1 MIIKNLIYCALITLI
16 AFCTPAL
23 ADYNI
28 VGDANND
35 GIITTTDSL
44 LALQMS
50 VGSIVSDPEI
60 ADVNADGKVNSPD
73 ALMMLM
79 MAQKAQV
86 RVDAPEVVSGTFNA
100 MIDIYNV
107 ADLDSGQFDLSFDAS
122 AVSVTGVN
130 SGTIDGTEVPMDM
143 WRFIDSNTIRV
154 IFNLPD
160 TTGVSGSGSLTTIS
174 FEIVGVV
181 YDKSVLA
188 ISDVLL
194 VDIESNEISSLWF
207 DDEITV
213 GILAT
218 VNAPEVVT
226 GTFDA
231 TIDIADVTNLDSGQF
246 DLSFDASVVNVTGVD
261 SGSIYGTDVPT
272 DMWRF
277 IDHDTIRVIFNLPGT
292 TGVSGF
298 GSLATIS
305 FEVLGVTDDTSVLAI
320 SDGLLVDTE
329 SNEISSIWFDDE
341 ITVEVPV
348 DVPVTVNAPPVVT
361 DRFEVTIDVE
371 NVTDLDAGQFAFSFD
386 PSVVTV
392 EGVEAGSVGGV
403 DIPTSWYFRDID
415 TIGILFNIPGL
426 KGASGS
432 GCIARI
438 TFELTGMQGDSCVL
452 DVFEGLLVNNSAEY
466 LPSIWNDCE
475 VTIGEYTPVNR
486 VRNINT
492 GEDFPFIRTAID
504 DPDTLD
510 GHVIE
515 VEDGVYH
522 EYVNVTKSLTIR
534 SLNGSANCVIQDVGY
549 DHVVEITAD
558 HVNISGFTVTRRA
571 GSSASYSAGI
581 YLNASHC
588 NVSGNTCLN
597 KGVGIHLNGSG
608 NNSISSNDCSH
619 NFNGI
624 HLNGSCDNSISSN
637 DCSHNSNGIYLDG
650 SCDNSI
656 SSNNFS
662 NNGDGIYLDGSC
674 DNSILSNDFSNNCNS
689 IHLYSS
695 GTNRLTRNIM
705 FRGGIFIQ
713 GDSLNDYIHE
723 IDESNIVNGKPVY
736 YRKDIESGRIPDGTG
751 QVILVN
757 CRDILVEDQEL
768 NDASVS
774 INVAFS
780 SNITIRNNNC
790 SNNNYAGIF
799 LDSSSN
805 SSISNNKCSNNNY
818 AGIFLDG
825 SSSSSISN
833 NNCSGHWD
841 GWGFFGEYGI
851 FLDGSDNNI
860 ISNNTCLKNRDGI
873 CIERSCSNVIYLNNF
888 INRNYDYHSSTNVWN
903 STSKINYTYREKT
916 FATYLG
922 NYWGDYTGSDSDKDG
937 IGDSPYCINS
947 DNDNYPLMMPFEN
960 YFAPESTMARVC
972 VNAPEVVS
980 GTFDVVIDIHNVVD
994 LDCGQ
999 FDLTFDPGVV
1009 NVTEVNDGR
1018 ISDEQVPIDSW
1029 EFIGA
1034 DTITVVFNP
1043 QGATG
1048 LRGSGRIATIS
1059 FEVTGSQ
1066 GDTSVLDISNGKLT
1080 DTVADEIPAV
1090 WNDSEVTV
1098 GVPVNVS
1105 APEVVSIVFG
1115 VFNATIEIEDVVCM
1129 KGGVFDLSFDPGVV
1143 NVTDVTAGNI
1153 DGTTIPIV
1161 DWRFMDANTIR
1172 VIFELSGDDA
1182 VSGSGCVARVG
1193 FEITGSQGDSCVL
1206 DMSNGEIVDTG
1217 GDEVPAIWLDDAV
1230 TIGVPV
1236 TVNAPPVV
1244 SGAFEVTIDIGN
1256 VTDLDCAQ
1264 FDLFFDSSVV
1274 NVTGVSAGNISGTA
1288 APIYMWTFM
1297 NAEKIR
1303 VLFNLPGFT
1312 GVSGSGQIATISFEV
1327 LGVVDNTSVLAISYG
1342 LLVDTESN
1350 EISSLWFDD
1359 EITVG
1364 IPVDVPVDVPVT
1376 VNAPEPVSGT
1386 FDATIDIAD
1395 ITNLESGQFDLSFNA
1410 SVVNVT
1416 GVNSGSIDGTEV
1428 PIDEWDFIDPDTI
1441 RVLFN
1446 LPGTTCVSGSGSLAR
1461 ISFEVLGV
1469 TDDTSVL
1476 DISDGL
1482 LVDIESNEISSL
1494 WFDDEINVEIPV
1506 DVIVGVPVTVNAPEV
1521 VSGTFDAMIDIADVT
1536 DLDSG
1541 QFDLSF
1547 DASVVNVIGVDS
1559 GIIGSTTVQ
1568 LETWTLVD
1576 SDTVRVLF
1584 NLPGTTGISGSGS
1597 LATIHFTVTGTVG
1610 DTSVLDISDGLLVD
1624 IWAEEIPSTLID
1636 DDVTV

>member
-35 GIITTTDSL
+35 GIITTADSL

-86 RVDAPEVVSGTFNA
+86 RVDTPEVVSGTFNA

-122 AVSVTGVN
+122 VVNVTGVD
-130 SGTIDGTEVPMDM
+130 SGSIDGTEVPIDM
-143 WRFIDSNTIRV
+143 WRFIDPDTIRV

-160 TTGVSGSGSLTTIS
+160 TTGVSGSGSLVTIS

-415 TIGILFNIPGL
+415 TIGIFSNIPGL

-432 GCIARI
+432 GCVARI

-452 DVFEGLLVNNSAEY
+452 DVSKGLLVNNSAEVI
-466 LPSIWNDCE
+466 PSIWNDCE
-475 VTIGEYTPVNR
+475 VTIGEYAPVNR

-492 GEDFPFIRTAID
+492 DEDFPFIRTAID

-522 EYVNVTKSLTIR
+522 EYVQVTKSLTIR
-534 SLNGSANCVIQDVGY
+534 SLNGSANCVIQDVGSG
-549 DHVVEITAD
+549 HVVEITAD

-571 GSSASYSAGI
+571 GRSASYSAGI

-588 NVSGNTCLN
+588 NVSGNTCSN

-656 SSNNFS
+656 SSNDCSHNS
-662 NNGDGIYLDGSC
+662 NGIYLDGSC
-674 DNSILSNDFSNNCNS
+674 DNSISSNNFSNNRNS
-689 IHLYSS
+689 IHLDSS
-695 GTNRLTRNIM
+695 GTNRLTGNIM

-805 SSISNNKCSNNNY
+805 SSISNNNCSNNNY

-825 SSSSSISN
+825 SSNSSISN

-851 FLDGSDNNI
+851 SLDGSDSNI

-888 INRNYDYHSSTNVWN
+888 INRNYDYPSSTNIWN
-903 STSKINYTYREKT
+903 STSKINYTYRENT

-937 IGDSPYCINS
+937 IGDSPYRINS

-972 VNAPEVVS
+972 VNAPEVVA
-980 GTFDVVIDIHNVVD
+980 GTFDVMIDIHNVVD
-994 LDCGQ
+994 LDYGQ

-1018 ISDEQVPIDSW
+1018 ISDKQVPIDSW
-1029 EFIGA
+1029 EFVGA
-1034 DTITVVFNP
+1034 DTITVVFNS
-1043 QGATG
+1043 QRATG

-1105 APEVVSIVFG
+1105 APEVVSIVSG

-1129 KGGVFDLSFDPGVV
+1129 NRGVFDLSFDPGVV

-1153 DGTTIPIV
+1153 NGTTIPIV
-1161 DWRFMDANTIR
+1161 DWRFMDANTIM

-1182 VSGSGCVARVG
+1182 VSGSGCVARMG
-1193 FEITGSQGDSCVL
+1193 FEITGSLGDSCVL

-1217 GDEVPAIWLDDAV
+1217 GDEVPAIWLDGAV

-1244 SGAFEVTIDIGN
+1244 SG
-1256 VTDLDCAQ
+1256 
-1264 FDLFFDSSVV
+1264 
-1274 NVTGVSAGNISGTA
+1274 
-1288 APIYMWTFM
+1288 
-1297 NAEKIR
+1297 
-1303 VLFNLPGFT
+1303 
-1312 GVSGSGQIATISFEV
+1312 
-1327 LGVVDNTSVLAISYG
+1327 
-1342 LLVDTESN
+1342 
-1350 EISSLWFDD
+1350 
-1359 EITVG
+1359 
-1364 IPVDVPVDVPVT
+1364 
-1376 VNAPEPVSGT
+1376 T

-1395 ITNLESGQFDLSFNA
+1395 VTNLDSGQFDLSFNA

-1416 GVNSGSIDGTEV
+1416 GVNSGTIDGTEV
-1428 PIDEWDFIDPDTI
+1428 STALWDFINPDTI

-1446 LPGTTCVSGSGSLAR
+1446 LPGITGVSGSGSLAT

-1476 DISDGL
+1476 AISYGL
-1482 LVDIESNEISSL
+1482 LVDTESN
-1494 WFDDEINVEIPV
+1494 
-1506 DVIVGVPVTVNAPEV
+1506 
-1521 VSGTFDAMIDIADVT
+1521 
-1536 DLDSG
+1536 
-1541 QFDLSF
+1541 
-1547 DASVVNVIGVDS
+1547 
-1559 GIIGSTTVQ
+1559 
-1568 LETWTLVD
+1568 
-1576 SDTVRVLF
+1576 
-1584 NLPGTTGISGSGS
+1584 
-1597 LATIHFTVTGTVG
+1597 
-1610 DTSVLDISDGLLVD
+1610 
-1624 IWAEEIPSTLID
+1624 
-1636 DDVTV
+1636 